1 MEFRDIALGDKE
13 WIDSLLRAS
22 DYDSA
27 DYNFTVMFI
36 WREIINTNVARHKDL
51 LLVRFAEKKKYEKP
65 FVQNGCGNCDKI
77 ENPIALVSN
86 MKPAPDGEEADV
98 KHAYY
103 LFPAGK
109 GNDEELKESI
119 NQIVADS
126 EKLGA
131 YVVLVGVLDKQVE
144 FLQHY
149 YPGRFDYQKY
159 RNNFDYVYNASD
171 LLTLKGKKYQSK
183 RNFISRFKRAQNW
196 LYEEITDAN
205 IGDCSAMNTEW
216 CKKYGCSHNPSLF
229 AEGCSVKMA
238 IKYYKELGLK
248 GGLLRLDGKVVAFTL
263 GEMTNSNT
271 FLVHIEKAFADVA
284 GAYPTINYEFLQ
296 HNASMGFSFVNRE
309 DDTGDEGLRKSKTDY
324 HPVKMIEKTVVT
336 LKGHNLEII
345 PE

>member
-1 MEFRDIALGDKE
+1 MEFRDIELGDKV
-13 WIDSLLRAS
+13 WIDSLLHAS
-22 DYDSA
+22 DYDST

-36 WREIINTNVARHKDL
+36 WREIINTNVARHKDF

-65 FVQNGCGNCDKI
+65 AGQTGCGNCSKA
-77 ENPIALVSN
+77 ENPITDL
-86 MKPAPDGEEADV
+86 KPVDDGETADIR
-98 KHAYY
+98 HAYY

-109 GNDEELKESI
+109 GSDEELKEAVDYI
-119 NQIVADS
+119 IADS

-131 YVVLVGVLDKQVE
+131 YVVFVGVLDKQVE

-149 YPGRFDYQKY
+149 YPDRFEYQKY
-159 RNNFDYVYNASD
+159 RNSFDYVYNASD

-196 LYEEITDAN
+196 AYEEITEAN
-205 IGDCSAMNTEW
+205 IDECAAMNMEW

-238 IKYYKELGLK
+238 IRNFKQLGLK
-248 GGLLRLDGKVVAFTL
+248 GGLLRLDGKIVAFTL
-263 GEMTNSNT
+263 GEMANSNT
-271 FLVHIEKAFADVA
+271 FLVHIEKAFADIV

-296 HNASMGFSFVNRE
+296 HNSQLGFAYVNRE
-309 DDTGDEGLRKSKTDY
+309 DDAGDEGLRKAKTDY
-324 HPVKMIEKTVVT
+324 HPFKMIEKTIVT